1 MSDVKDISKTEPEI
15 VIPEGIE
22 LSDGLEIKNRE
33 QIKEDML
40 KAGVPE
46 NEIEETINSVMKSFF
61 ASRVDIDF
69 TNEGENLLSVL
80 RNIKNMIDL
89 HISKKDFFEID
100 QTLFDIKD
108 EVNKVFKD

>member
-46 NEIEETINSVMKSFF
+46 NEIEETINSAMKSFF
-61 ASRVDIDF
+61 ASRIDLDF
-69 TNEGENLLSVL
+69 VGNDSLMGIL
-80 RNIKNMIDL
+80 RNIKSIVEKQISGKTFFSIDPAYMEIMDEL
-89 HISKKDFFEID
+89 DKVYKD
-100 QTLFDIKD
+100 
-108 EVNKVFKD
+108 

>member
-1 MSDVKDISKTEPEI
+1 MSDKQDVVKSNDSDI
-15 VIPEGIE
+15 GIE
-22 LSDGLEIKNRE
+22 LSDGVKIRNIEDIRKDMEKTGLSQEEINVSIKNILH
-33 QIKEDML
+33 Q
-40 KAGVPE
+40 
-46 NEIEETINSVMKSFF
+46 FF
-61 ASRVDIDF
+61 TSRVDVDF
-69 TNEGENLLSVL
+69 VNEGENLLSVL